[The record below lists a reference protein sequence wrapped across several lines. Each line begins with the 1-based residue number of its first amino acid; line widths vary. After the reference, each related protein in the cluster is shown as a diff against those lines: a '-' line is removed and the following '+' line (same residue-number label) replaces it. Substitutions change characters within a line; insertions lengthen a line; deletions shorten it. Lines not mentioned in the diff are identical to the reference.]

1 MVDEFNS
8 LLDNNEEKNNR
19 LEDNPKKHPSDRSE
33 KQKDGKYKIKSKR
46 LKRQSERSHREII
59 KVQKEKGR
67 ENKAKA
73 IFNGIMIRTCK
84 R

>member
-19 LEDNPKKHPSDRSE
+19 LKDNPKKHPSDRSV

-46 LKRQSERSHREII
+46 LKR
-59 KVQKEKGR
+59 
-67 ENKAKA
+67 
-73 IFNGIMIRTCK
+73 
-84 R
+84 